1 MGAVNA
7 WGDLPAAIRYPL
19 AFLIPALA
27 TLLLTP
33 LAGRAAHRFGVLDRP
48 GGHKTHLETTPYLG
62 GIAVAAGL
70 LAVAAIASGANGQL
84 LTVLVGGVLLA
95 AVGLADDVRGLAAL
109 TRLGFELVAGIALW
123 MAGVRA
129 NVLHSAWVD
138 LPVTVLWVLAVT
150 NAVNII
156 DNMDGLAVATV
167 SVSSLGI
174 ATIAAIN
181 GDYLVAS
188 FALAV
193 AGASLGFLRYNF
205 PPASIFLGDAGSML
219 LGFLIAALTL
229 KLDLPVGA
237 AAPRALSTT
246 LLAGV
251 PLFDLTLVMVA
262 RLREGRAVYL
272 GGSDHLSHRLAAAG
286 VSGRGIVLIVAG
298 AQAVCSILALV
309 AYRQPQGVVLA
320 LGTGVA
326 IIWVGL
332 LMILLRM
339 PTPVDL
345 SSSTE

>member
-1 MGAVNA
+1 MSPVNA
-7 WGDLPAAIRYPL
+7 WGDVPAAIRYPL
-19 AFLIPALA
+19 AFLVPAIA

-33 LAGRAAHRFGVLDRP
+33 VAGRAAHRFGVLDRP
-48 GGHKTHLETTPYLG
+48 GGHKTHREATPYLG
-62 GIAVAAGL
+62 GLAVAAGL
-70 LAVAAIASGANGQL
+70 LVIAAVASGANGQL

-95 AVGLADDVRGLAAL
+95 GVGLADDVRGLGAV
-109 TRLGFELVAGIALW
+109 TRFGFELIAGLALW

-129 NVLHSAWVD
+129 NVLNAVWVD
-138 LPVTVLWVLAVT
+138 LPVTVLWVVAVT

-156 DNMDGLAVATV
+156 DNMDGLAVTATTA
-167 SVSSLGI
+167 STLGI

-219 LGFLIAALTL
+219 LGFFIAALTL

-237 AAPRALSTT
+237 AAPRVLSTI

-262 RLREGRAVYL
+262 RTREGRRVYV
-272 GGSDHLSHRLAAAG
+272 GGTDHLSHRLATAG
-286 VSGRGIVLIVAG
+286 ASKRLIVGVVAG
-298 AQAVCSILALV
+298 AQAMCSALALV

-326 IIWVGL
+326 IVWVGL
-332 LMILLRM
+332 LVLLLRM
-339 PTPVDL
+339 PTPADL
-345 SSSTE
+345 PSNSV

>member
-1 MGAVNA
+1 MNA

-19 AFLIPALA
+19 AFVIPALA
-27 TLLLTP
+27 TLFLTP
-33 LAGRAAHRFGVLDRP
+33 VAGRAAHRFGVLDRP
-48 GGHKTHLETTPYLG
+48 GGHKTHREATPYLG
-62 GIAVAAGL
+62 GLAVAAGL
-70 LAVAAIASGANGQL
+70 LVVAAVASGANGQL

-129 NVLHSAWVD
+129 NVLHAAWVD
-138 LPVTVLWVLAVT
+138 LPVTVLWVVAVT

-156 DNMDGLAVATV
+156 DNMDGLAVAAVTA
-167 SVSSLGI
+167 SSLGI
-174 ATIAAIN
+174 ATIAGIN

-219 LGFLIAALTL
+219 LGFLVAALIL

-237 AAPRALSTT
+237 AAPRALSTV

-272 GGSDHLSHRLAAAG
+272 GGTDHLSHRLAAAG
-286 VSGRGIVLIVAG
+286 VSRRAIVLIVAA
-298 AQAVCSILALV
+298 AQAACSILALV

-320 LGTGVA
+320 LGTGVGV
-326 IIWVGL
+326 IWVGA
-332 LMILLRM
+332 LMLLLRM
-339 PTPVDL
+339 PAPVDL
-345 SSSTE
+345 PSSSS

>member
-1 MGAVNA
+1 MNA
-7 WGDLPAAIRYPL
+7 WGDVPAAIRYPL
-19 AFLIPALA
+19 AFLVPALA

-33 LAGRAAHRFGVLDRP
+33 VAGRAAHRFGVLDRP
-48 GGHKTHLETTPYLG
+48 GGHKTHREATPYLG
-62 GIAVAAGL
+62 GLAVAAGL
-70 LAVAAIASGANGQL
+70 LVVAAVASGANGQL

-138 LPVTVLWVLAVT
+138 LPVTVLWVVAVT

-156 DNMDGLAVATV
+156 DNMDGLAVAAA
-167 SVSSLGI
+167 SASSLGI

-219 LGFLIAALTL
+219 LGFLIAALIL

-237 AAPRALSTT
+237 AAPRALSTV

-262 RLREGRAVYL
+262 RLREGRPVSRRRHSTPCRTAWPTRACR
-272 GGSDHLSHRLAAAG
+272 GASSWHR
-286 VSGRGIVLIVAG
+286 RAG
-298 AQAVCSILALV
+298 AGGLSGPGALV
-309 AYRQPQGVVLA
+309 AYRQPQGVVLT
-320 LGTGVA
+320 LGAGVA
-326 IIWVGL
+326 IVWVGL
-332 LMILLRM
+332 LMLLLRM
-339 PTPVDL
+339 PTPADL
-345 SSSTE
+345 PSSSA

>member
-1 MGAVNA
+1 VNA

-19 AFLIPALA
+19 AFVIPALA
-27 TLLLTP
+27 TLFLTP
-33 LAGRAAHRFGVLDRP
+33 VASAAAHRFGVLDRP
-48 GGHKTHLETTPYLG
+48 GGHKTHREATPYLG
-62 GIAVAAGL
+62 GLAVAAGL
-70 LAVAAIASGANGQL
+70 LVVAAVASGANGQL

-95 AVGLADDVRGLAAL
+95 AVGLADDVRGLGAL
-109 TRLGFELVAGIALW
+109 TRVGFELVAGLALW

-129 NVLHSAWVD
+129 NVMHAVWVD
-138 LPVTVLWVLAVT
+138 LPLTVFWVVAVT

-156 DNMDGLAVATV
+156 DNMDGLAVSAV
-167 SVSSLGI
+167 AASSLGI

-219 LGFLIAALTL
+219 LGFLVAALIL

-237 AAPRALSTT
+237 AAPRVLSTV

-272 GGSDHLSHRLAAAG
+272 GGTDHLSHRLAAAG
-286 VSGRGIVLIVAG
+286 VSKRAIVLIVAA
-298 AQAVCSILALV
+298 AQALCSILALV
-309 AYRQPQGVVLA
+309 AYRQSQGVVLA
-320 LGTGVA
+320 LGTGVGV
-326 IIWVGL
+326 IWIGA
-332 LMILLRM
+332 LMLLLRM
-339 PTPVDL
+339 PAPADL
-345 SSSTE
+345 PSSSS

>member
-1 MGAVNA
+1 
-7 WGDLPAAIRYPL
+7 
-19 AFLIPALA
+19 
-27 TLLLTP
+27 
-33 LAGRAAHRFGVLDRP
+33 
-48 GGHKTHLETTPYLG
+48 
-62 GIAVAAGL
+62 VAAGL
-70 LAVAAIASGANGQL
+70 LVIAGVASGANGQL

-109 TRLGFELVAGIALW
+109 TRLGFEVVAGLALW

-129 NVLHSAWVD
+129 NVLHSVWVD
-138 LPVTVLWVLAVT
+138 LPVTVLWVVAVT
-150 NAVNII
+150 NALNII
-156 DNMDGLAVATV
+156 DNMDGLAVGAAAA
-167 SVSSLGI
+167 SSLGI
-174 ATIAAIN
+174 AAIAAHN

-237 AAPRALSTT
+237 AAPRILCTV

-262 RLREGRAVYL
+262 RLREGRPVYL
-272 GGSDHLSHRLAAAG
+272 GGTDHLSHRLAAAG
-286 VSGRGIVLIVAG
+286 VSRRAIVLIVAG
-298 AQAVCSILALV
+298 SQAACSILALV

-326 IIWVGL
+326 IVWVGL
-332 LMILLRM
+332 LILLLAM
-339 PTPVDL
+339 PTAADL
-345 SSSTE
+345 PSNSP